1 MEFPQS
7 AIGLPNSLNFQLPP
21 SLPDSA
27 KTSTVHLAPDG
38 LTSVSSATFAGNAFV
53 ANNTGAFGLFNS
65 QVISFT
71 IPSGQGLG
79 TFIDPMSTCLSFTLT
94 YAVTTAAVTTGGS
107 MNLIGSAASFF
118 DQLILYSNNVP
129 IETIGNY
136 GLLQNYLLANMVS
149 YAERTGGLSVSM
161 GCDTNS
167 MTGIELG
174 TGVASY
180 RYNFNIPLC
189 SIMGFNADKLFPIGA
204 VNNLQ
209 LQMVTAQNI
218 PIVSYCT
225 AVATQPVFGPGS
237 TGLPGFT
244 LSEFQLNLKYLDV
257 GDIATQLLSQSL
269 NNGKWFM
276 RATTYTNSSV
286 TIPNGSNGNS
296 QLLLQIRNS
305 SVKSLL
311 QYFCTAQST
320 SCPNFFFDAV
330 NPSLN
335 SRQVQI
341 GSQYVPNKPINDLQ
355 RPAEGYAYLIQALTS
370 GGGLSK
376 SAGSGVY
383 RNSYNVCI
391 PTVPAG
397 SDSAVVQPSGNGL
410 RPAYPGDDN
419 TSTAIISKYPNSAY
433 YGYDLEKVS
442 GILLCGVN
450 TRSTPPFLNI
460 NFAQAVTSTIICQA
474 WGMSDVILAFDIS
487 SRSVQAFI

>member
-1 MEFPQS
+1 MDFPASQ
-7 AIGLPNSLNFQLPP
+7 IGLPNSLNYQLPP

-38 LTSVSSATFAGNAFV
+38 LTEVVSANFTGNAFV
-53 ANNTGAFGLFNS
+53 ANNSGDFGLFNS
-65 QVISFT
+65 QVVSFT
-71 IPSGQGLG
+71 IPSGSGIG

-94 YAVTTAAVTTGGS
+94 YQITTAAATTGGS
-107 MNLIGSAASFF
+107 LNLIGSAASFF

-149 YAERTGGLSVSM
+149 QNERNGGFSVSM

-174 TGVASY
+174 TAVNTY

-189 SIMGFNADKLFPIGA
+189 SIIGYNSDKLFPIGSI
-204 VNNLQ
+204 NNLQ
-209 LQMVTAQNI
+209 LQMVTAQNL
-218 PIVSYCT
+218 PLVSFCT
-225 AVATQPVFGPGS
+225 AVTTQPVF
-237 TGLPGFT
+237 TGGFK

-257 GDIATQLLSQSL
+257 GDMASQLLSQSL

-276 RATTYTNSSV
+276 RSTTYTNSAV
-286 TIPNGSNGNS
+286 TIPNGSNGTS

-305 SVKSLL
+305 SVKSVL
-311 QYFCTAQST
+311 QYFCIARSAA
-320 SCPNFFFDAV
+320 CPNYFFDAI

-335 SRQVQI
+335 SRQLQI
-341 GSQYVPNKPINDLQ
+341 GSQYIPNKPINDCQ

-370 GGGLSK
+370 GGGLAK

-383 RNSYNVCI
+383 RDTYNMCI
-391 PTVPAG
+391 PSVPAG
-397 SDSAVVQPSGNGL
+397 SDNTLVTPAAGVRASPSGADSIAANV
-410 RPAYPGDDN
+410 
-419 TSTAIISKYPNSAY
+419 TKFPNSAY
-433 YGYDLEKVS
+433 YGYDLEKSS
-442 GILLCGVN
+442 GILLSGIN

-460 NFAQAVTSTIICQA
+460 NFAQATTSNVIAQA
-474 WGMSDVILAFDIS
+474 WGMSDVILAFDIP
-487 SRSVQAFI
+487 SRSVQAYI

>member
-1 MEFPQS
+1 MEFPNS
-7 AIGLPNSLNFQLPP
+7 TIGLPNSLNFSLPP

-38 LTSVSSATFAGNAFV
+38 LTSVSASAPATAFV

-94 YAVTTAAVTTGGS
+94 YSVSTASSATSGS
-107 MNLIGSAASFF
+107 MNLIGSGASFF

-149 YAERTGGLSVSM
+149 TSERTGGLSVSM

-167 MTGIELG
+167 MNGIELG
-174 TGVASY
+174 TAIASY
-180 RYNFNIPLC
+180 RYNFCIPLC
-189 SIMGFNADKLFPIGA
+189 SIIGFNADKLFPVGA
-204 VNNLQ
+204 INNLQ
-209 LQMVTAQNI
+209 LQMVTAQNC

-225 AVATQPVFGPGS
+225 AVATQPVFS
-237 TGLPGFT
+237 TGFT

-257 GDIATQLLSQSL
+257 GDAATQLLAQSL

-286 TIPNGSNGNS
+286 TIPSGSNGNS

-305 SVKSLL
+305 SVKSIL

-320 SCPNFFFDAV
+320 QCPNFFYDAV

-341 GSQYVPNKPINDLQ
+341 GSQYIPNKPINDCQ
-355 RPAEGYAYLIQALTS
+355 RSAEGYAYLIQALTS
-370 GGGLSK
+370 GGGLAK
-376 SAGSGVY
+376 SAGSGVV
-383 RNSYNVCI
+383 RDSYNVCI
-391 PTVPAG
+391 PSVPANSESTLVTPANLIRPVMPG
-397 SDSAVVQPSGNGL
+397 SDNAGTL
-410 RPAYPGDDN
+410 I
-419 TSTAIISKYPNSAY
+419 TKWPNSAY

-442 GILLCGVN
+442 GILLCGIN
-450 TRSTPPFLNI
+450 TRSTPPFLNV
-460 NFAQAVTSTIICQA
+460 NFAQATTSTVICQA
-474 WGMSDVILAFDIS
+474 WGMSDVILAFDIP